1 MMRAKWLGLVLM
13 LAAMLAV
20 GLVWFPGAA
29 KPHSVTLTWQPSPK
43 PVAGYNVY
51 RRTSDET
58 QLIRIASGVREPR
71 YEDRIVSSGR
81 TYFYAVTAVD
91 AAGRESGYSAEIK
104 ATVP

>member
-1 MMRAKWLGLVLM
+1 MMRAKWLGLVLT

-20 GLVWFPGAA
+20 GLVWFPGVA
-29 KPHSVTLTWQPSPK
+29 KPHSVTLTWHPSSSPA
-43 PVAGYNVY
+43 AGYNVY
-51 RRTSDET
+51 RRTGDET
-58 QLIRIASGVREPR
+58 KFVRLASLVLEPR

-91 AAGRESGYSAEIK
+91 AAGRESGYSVEIK